1 MTEVKTMTPE
11 EFAASVTPGAI
22 TEGHAQS
29 PEDVPAAAP
38 ARTSEKGGAAC

>member
-29 PEDVPAAAP
+29 PEDVPAAVP
-38 ARTSEKGGAAC
+38 PRTYSKGGAVC